1 MALKRMGIVD
11 NYEVNHIFSCK
22 FNLDIYMCFQ
32 NVHVFG
38 IFYIFLTKQSPLY
51 NENRVYKT

>member
-11 NYEVNHIFSCK
+11 NYEVNHIYSCK
-22 FNLDIYMCFQ
+22 FNLDTCVSKMFMYLEYFIYF
-32 NVHVFG
+32 
-38 IFYIFLTKQSPLY
+38 ITKKSPLY

>member
-11 NYEVNHIFSCK
+11 NYEVNHIYSCK
-22 FNLDIYMCFQ
+22 FNLDTRFQ